1 MNMTAAQVTNGGVRL
16 PITCTGSGPT
26 IIFVNGMGATQAA
39 WGNIV
44 RKLKRRY
51 RVVTFDLRGH
61 GRASPVDDHSFEAL
75 LSDVNCVM
83 ATIDAQRPIVV
94 GWSLGAD
101 LAVAYASDHPGK
113 LGGLFLLDGAVPLS
127 EPMVRDEA
135 ALRRRAKSP
144 AMAVSLWL
152 NSLTPMRYS
161 LSGDDIT
168 DIALSADAYRQRLLE
183 IYDRVDCP
191 ITMALA
197 TKALGR
203 DKSDETQRK
212 NRLWREGAERL
223 TARHPEIGV
232 TWVDAGH
239 LFPLTKPGV
248 VARMIDAFAHATAAA
263 GSQHASTET
272 ADLPA

>member
-1 MNMTAAQVTNGGVRL
+1 
-16 PITCTGSGPT
+16 
-26 IIFVNGMGATQAA
+26 
-39 WGNIV
+39 
-44 RKLKRRY
+44 
-51 RVVTFDLRGH
+51 
-61 GRASPVDDHSFEAL
+61 
-75 LSDVNCVM
+75 M

-101 LAVAYASDHPGK
+101 LAVAYASAHPGK
-113 LGGLFLLDGAVPLS
+113 LGGLFLLDGAAPLP

-144 AMAVSLWL
+144 AMAVGTWL
-152 NSLTPMRYS
+152 NSLTPLRYS
-161 LSGDDIT
+161 LTGDDIA
-168 DIALSADAYRQRLLE
+168 DIALSADAYRQHLLDV
-183 IYDRVDCP
+183 YDRIDCP
-191 ITMALA
+191 IAMALA

-203 DKSDETQRK
+203 DTSAETQRK

-248 VARMIDAFAHATAAA
+248 VARMIDGFAQSAAVSERGLPDRKA
-263 GSQHASTET
+263 GRAGKPENQPAIASGGSRS
-272 ADLPA
+272 